1 MNHGKEKI
9 PCLAQNQTGSNIAL
23 LAELFVGTASVKAGL
38 NGDVAEMWRE
48 GGREEGQLP
57 DTLLCFTSTLSRI
70 VYCGRLYFAS
80 HSDSYADL
88 FGTSEM

>member
-1 MNHGKEKI
+1 M
-9 PCLAQNQTGSNIAL
+9 
-23 LAELFVGTASVKAGL
+23 GTASVKAGL

-48 GGREEGQLP
+48 GATEEGQLP

-88 FGTSEM
+88 YGTYEM